1 MRNIRFTNRV
11 IEMKHKKSSMK
22 NRILSGVITLVV
34 MVVSVGWASGQSVA
48 VINIADILE
57 NMQDYKSAQEQ
68 LDKLA
73 ETWQQE
79 INAEFEQIKT
89 MYNKYNA
96 EQVLLSNS
104 EKQQREDEIINREK
118 EVRELQRQK
127 FGPEGELFAK
137 RKQLVEPIQDK
148 VYNAVQE
155 YADLHNIDL
164 ILDKSSS
171 SGIIFSSDK
180 YDKTADIKK
189 MLGIR

>member
-1 MRNIRFTNRV
+1 M
-11 IEMKHKKSSMK
+11 KKSIMSLA
-22 NRILSGVITLVV
+22 LSLVM
-34 MVVSVGWASGQSVA
+34 MVGMSGLAHSQSVA
-48 VINIADILE
+48 IINIADILE
-57 NMQDYKSAQEQ
+57 NMQDYKAAQTQ

-96 EQVLLSNS
+96 EQVLLSAS
-104 EKQQREDEIINREK
+104 EKQQREDEIITKEK
-118 EVRELQRQK
+118 SVRELQRMK
-127 FGPEGELFAK
+127 FGPEGELFNK

-155 YADLHNIDL
+155 YADLHNID
-164 ILDKSSS
+164 IVLDKSSS
-171 SGIIFSSDK
+171 SGLIFSNDK
-180 YDKTADIKK
+180 FDKTSDIKK